1 MKELSKIL
9 KVVLAKNKISWISK
23 GALINSIVNNFLKEK
38 WFNYSV
44 KWKLQFSTYIIV
56 VNNSSLASFLF
67 INKKLLLDKINK
79 RLQNMDYGLINNIKI
94 LCN

>member
-44 KWKLQFSTYIIV
+44 KWKIQFSTYIIV

-67 INKKLLLDKINK
+67 VNKKVLLEEINE
-79 RLQNMDYGLINNIKI
+79 RLKKLGYDVIKDIKI

>member
-79 RLQNMDYGLINNIKI
+79 RLQNMDYGLINDIKI